1 MKEKVTTYV
10 RKVDISSLR
19 EKRNQI
25 QQQNTSIYPF
35 ENVNITWSLF
45 NLTHKIIIDLC
56 ETELNTEN
64 SSLLVQKNVRTIK
77 IWLLLVNVVEKCNGI
92 G

>member
-25 QQQNTSIYPF
+25 QQQNTYLSI
-35 ENVNITWSLF
+35 W
-45 NLTHKIIIDLC
+45 
-56 ETELNTEN
+56 
-64 SSLLVQKNVRTIK
+64 
-77 IWLLLVNVVEKCNGI
+77 KC
-92 G
+92 